1 MKQKRKRQVASAN
14 SRHTERRQAAKLLN
28 ELLVQVGA
36 DALRLNTDGAPCVD
50 VLAKVLRVLD
60 RRCSGETVRPV
71 FEAAVRKYVSNG
83 GLLPEGVCLH
93 PERGLELAVDSAA
106 EAPLVSK
113 HKLLLRSFAFKSKA
127 FMCTYNCRDF
137 TPDVWEEFEK
147 FVAQFVK
154 NFGVGLWALCLETST
169 KGLVATCPAC

>member
-113 HKLLLRSFAFKSKA
+113 HKLLLRSFAFKSKVRHHRNLRIQDV
-127 FMCTYNCRDF
+127 FHTYS
-137 TPDVWEEFEK
+137 TV
-147 FVAQFVK
+147 
-154 NFGVGLWALCLETST
+154 FGLHHSVFSFLGSARTVCFPHFASLIS
-169 KGLVATCPAC
+169 

>member
-1 MKQKRKRQVASAN
+1 MASAN

-147 FVAQFVK
+147 FVAQLYLS
-154 NFGVGLWALCLETST
+154 GTIETSVFRT
-169 KGLVATCPAC
+169 YSIRIPPYSDYTTAYSAF